1 VLALRIWIL
10 ALERV
15 ERLDEAVSEH
25 REVLAAIRDRD
36 GMRAEQAMRRHVQG
50 FEQAI
55 RRVL

>member
-1 VLALRIWIL
+1 
-10 ALERV
+10 
-15 ERLDEAVSEH
+15 VSEH

-36 GMRAEQAMRRHVQG
+36 GERAEQAMRRHVQG